1 MVSQVV
7 NHLIGLLKLERIS
20 TTQFIG
26 RSQDIG
32 FPKLFGGQV
41 IGQGLSAATQTVEG
55 RFPHSLHC
63 YFLRPGDSAHPI
75 EYDVEVVRDGGSFSV
90 RRVIASQFGKSILAM
105 TVSFHIEETGLDHQ
119 DAMPNV

>member
-1 MVSQVV
+1 MSRVV
-7 NHLIGLLKLERIS
+7 NHLIDLLKLERVS
-20 TTQFIG
+20 ETQFIG

-63 YFLRPGDSAHPI
+63 YFLRP
-75 EYDVEVVRDGGSFSV
+75 
-90 RRVIASQFGKSILAM
+90 KTL
-105 TVSFHIEETGLDHQ
+105 T
-119 DAMPNV
+119 